1 MIHSSHKGKALQVLA
16 THKEEDTSAVENL
29 TLQKYFE
36 KMSNNG
42 GANSS
47 WRQKAGNVSVGL
59 LDGENKIDFYKQ
71 GIETN
76 SLKPH
81 KEKQQTDLSK
91 SKSASKP
98 SKINKVKSGNI
109 DAQDTSARVPSSS

>member
-1 MIHSSHKGKALQVLA
+1 MHSSNKGKALQVPTGLR
-16 THKEEDTSAVENL
+16 EEDTSAVENL
-29 TLQKYFE
+29 TLHKYFE

-47 WRQKAGNVSVGL
+47 CRQKAGNISVGL
-59 LDGENKIDFYKQ
+59 LDAEKKIDFYKQ
-71 GIETN
+71 GIETS

-81 KEKQQTDLSK
+81 KDKQQTDLSK